1 ILTFCL
7 AAFAAI
13 AQDQKPA
20 PTQRT
25 TEPVTAETDKDVTS
39 PRALRLSL
47 DEAVRTT
54 MAQNLGINIQR
65 YDYLMAG
72 QSLRSQYGL
81 YDWYATGALEHS
93 ASEFPTSNSLQSA
106 SER

>member
-1 ILTFCL
+1 MTAVRRFLTILTLSL
-7 AAFAAI
+7 AAFAAF

-39 PRALRLSL
+39 DRALRLSL

-54 MAQNLGINIQR
+54 M
-65 YDYLMAG
+65 
-72 QSLRSQYGL
+72 
-81 YDWYATGALEHS
+81 
-93 ASEFPTSNSLQSA
+93 
-106 SER
+106 